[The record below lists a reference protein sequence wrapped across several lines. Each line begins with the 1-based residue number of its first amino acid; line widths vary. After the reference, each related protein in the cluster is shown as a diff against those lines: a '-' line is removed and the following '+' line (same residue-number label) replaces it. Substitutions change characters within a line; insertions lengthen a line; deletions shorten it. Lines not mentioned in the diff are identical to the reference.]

1 MFFKKSMKKFFDYAK
16 VGAIALVFAG
26 LAGCSS
32 EEDVVVNNPNYN
44 PETGE
49 VLTSFVMN
57 VSPTNTPT
65 TRMTAENT
73 QAIPGTNGFR
83 GIVDGSLL
91 SFKKDAPVVDGKWIP
106 SAVTADKYFSL
117 GNIFST
123 SDASTDGNKSHRVIE
138 LALPTETN
146 TLMFYGK
153 APKSGENADNAQGK
167 ITVTNGNKDLTGYSF
182 ALERRISADKE
193 PTYRQYG
200 DLILAALNYIIDA
213 QLNSA
218 NVPFGGSTI
227 SVTSLKW
234 TQFVTISDAGV
245 IKPAT
250 KAPLD
255 GTEMCALGEILGDAL
270 ATLATVNPNEVRAG
284 SGTSVA
290 RTIGDLRYILQKIH
304 DATPSTKY
312 EAVAQ
317 ALANNIIARIDNCF
331 DGTAPSLTWESAE
344 NVKTATG
351 YTGPTDKITKVNAS
365 ETSAL
370 NEFPDITFGVPK
382 GCAQLIVETTKSTD
396 TDGQVTTPGTIKW
409 KYSPNTPLLSASS
422 TSIYNVY
429 YPAELCYFGNSPIRV
444 TEDSHVEADYPQGVA
459 KWDDAA
465 EWAAGVNNNT
475 HAWTPS
481 SHVVS
486 TSRSVAMQYNINYGT
501 ALLKST
507 VAYGTGLSKL
517 QDNNHAIQQAKN
529 PSLPAGEEP
538 NAEIDITDTAFKIT
552 GFLIGGQPTTVGWDY
567 VPVSGSTF
575 DHNIYDKALPTGGD
589 AIPTT
594 GASVPNYTL
603 VWDNW
608 NAANVGAK
616 QNDVYVAVE
625 FINNTGKDF
634 WGNYNIIRNGGTFY
648 IIGKLDPDANRSTTD
663 RSEGITWP
671 DATKQALPP
680 FDGSG
685 NTIKER
691 RVFIQDFMTTAN
703 FVLGE
708 TSLQHAY
715 ATVPD
720 LRSTQISLGLSVDL
734 HWQTGLTFDNVVLG
748 Q

>member
-1 MFFKKSMKKFFDYAK
+1 MKKFFSFAK
-16 VGAIALVFAG
+16 LSAIALTFAG
-26 LAGCSS
+26 FAACSS
-32 EEDVVVNNPNYN
+32 EEEVVNVNPNYN
-44 PETGE
+44 AETGE

-57 VSPTNTPT
+57 VSATNTPT
-65 TRMTAENT
+65 TRMTSANT
-73 QAIPGTNGFR
+73 QATSADAFR

-91 SFKKDAPVVDGKWIP
+91 SFKKDAPVADGKWIP

-117 GNIFST
+117 GTIYST
-123 SDASTDGNKSHRVIE
+123 SHATTDGTKSHRIIE

-153 APKSGENADNAQGK
+153 APKSGEDADNAQGK
-167 ITVTNGNKDLTGYSF
+167 ITATYGNKDLTAYNF
-182 ALERRISADKE
+182 AIERRVPADQEAK
-193 PTYRQYG
+193 YRQYG
-200 DLILAALNYIIDA
+200 DLILAALNYIMGA
-213 QLNSA
+213 NLSGA
-218 NVPFGGSTI
+218 NVPWDGGSI
-227 SVTSLKW
+227 AVPSLTW

-245 IKPAT
+245 IAPAT

-270 ATLATVNPNEVRAG
+270 ATLATINPNEIRAG

-290 RTIGDLRYILQKIH
+290 RTIGDLRFILEKIH
-304 DATPSTKY
+304 LATPSSSY

-317 ALANNIIARIDNCF
+317 ALANNIIARIDACF
-331 DGTAPSLTWESAE
+331 EGTAPSLTWKSSE
-344 NVKTATG
+344 NVKTSTG
-351 YTGPTDKITKVNAS
+351 YTGATELITKVNAS

-370 NEFPDITFGVPK
+370 NEYPDITFGVPK
-382 GCAQLIVETTKSTD
+382 GCAQLGVTTTPSTD
-396 TDGQVTTPGTIKW
+396 VDGQVTTPGTITW
-409 KYSPNTPLLSASS
+409 KYNAETPLLSTTS

-429 YPAELCYFGNSPIRV
+429 YPAEICYFGNSPVRV
-444 TEDSHVEADYPQGVA
+444 TDDSHVEADYPQGIVN
-459 KWDDAA
+459 WDDNAQWA
-465 EWAAGVNNNT
+465 EGVNNNT
-475 HAWTPS
+475 HAWTPL

-486 TSRSVAMQYNINYGT
+486 TTRSVAMQYNINYGS

-507 VAYGTGLSKL
+507 VGYATGLTKL
-517 QDNNHAIQQAKN
+517 QDNNHAIQLAKN

-538 NAEIDITDTAFKIT
+538 NAEIDITADAFKVT
-552 GFLIGGQPTTVGWDY
+552 GLLIGGQPTTVGWDY
-567 VPVSGSTF
+567 LPVAGSTF
-575 DHNIYDKALPTGGD
+575 DHNIYDKAIVSD

-594 GASVPNYTL
+594 GTSAANYTL

-608 NAANVGAK
+608 NAAQLGAK

-625 FINNTGKDF
+625 FVNNSGKDF
-634 WGNYNIIRNGGTFY
+634 WGNYNIVRNGGTFY
-648 IIGKLDPDANRSTTD
+648 IIGKLDPDAGLSTSD
-663 RSEGITWP
+663 RSAGITWP
-671 DATKQALPP
+671 EATKQALPP
-680 FDGSG
+680 FDASG

-734 HWQTGLTFDNVVLG
+734 KWQTGLTFENVVLG
-748 Q
+748 E

>member
-1 MFFKKSMKKFFDYAK
+1 MKKFFDYAK

-65 TRMTAENT
+65 TRMTAANT

-91 SFKKDAPVVDGKWIP
+91 SFVKNAPVANGKWISS
-106 SAVTADKYFSL
+106 SAVSANKQYTL
-117 GNIFST
+117 GKIFSQT
-123 SDASTDGNKSHRVIE
+123 DATTNGDKSHRVIE
-138 LALPTETN
+138 LALPLETN

-153 APKSGENADNAQGK
+153 APKSGEDSDNQQGK
-167 ITVTNGNKDLTGYSF
+167 ITWKNDGKDL
-182 ALERRISADKE
+182 SAYKFSLNPRVPE
-193 PTYRQYG
+193 AEKAGFPQYG
-200 DLILAALNYIIDA
+200 NLIRAALDYICASELSEADIVFDG
-213 QLNSA
+213 QHY
-218 NVPFGGSTI
+218 TT
-227 SVTSLKW
+227 SVKW
-234 TQFVTISDAGV
+234 TQFVTISNAGV

-250 KAPLD
+250 KSPLD
-255 GTEMCALGEILGDAL
+255 GTEICALGEILGDAL
-270 ATLATVNPNEVRAG
+270 ATLATVPTGEVRAG
-284 SGTSVA
+284 SGTAVE
-290 RTIGDLRYILQKIH
+290 RTMGDLKFVLNKIH
-304 DATPSTKY
+304 ETTANSRY
-312 EAVAQ
+312 EATAK
-317 ALANNIIARIDNCF
+317 ALAENIISRIDACF
-331 DGTAPSLTWESAE
+331 TGTAPTLEWKTADQ
-344 NVKTATG
+344 VKSATG
-351 YTGPTDKITKVNAS
+351 YTGDTDKITRKGS
-365 ETSAL
+365 TGSAL
-370 NEFPDITFGVPK
+370 TEWPDISYGLPK
-382 GCAQLIVETTKSTD
+382 GCAQLKVNTTASTD
-396 TDGQVTTPGTIKW
+396 VNGQVTTPGTIKW
-409 KYSPNTPLLSASS
+409 EYSPTTPLLSSTS
-422 TSIYNVY
+422 TSIYDVY
-429 YPAELCYFGNSPIRV
+429 FPSELCYFGNSPIRV
-444 TEDSHVEADYPQGVA
+444 TDDAHVETDYPQGVTN
-459 KWDDAA
+459 WDTEDQ
-465 EWAAGVNNNT
+465 WKAGVNNNT
-475 HAWTPS
+475 VDWAKGAN
-481 SHVVS
+481 VVS
-486 TSRSVAMQYNINYGT
+486 TTRSVAMQYNINYGS

-507 VAYGTGLSKL
+507 VGYKPGITQLE
-517 QDNNHAIQQAKN
+517 DNNHAIQKAKN
-529 PSLPAGEEP
+529 PTLQDSEP
-538 NAEIDITDTAFKIT
+538 NAKIDITDNAFKLT
-552 GFLIGGQPTTVGWDY
+552 GVLIGGQPETVGWDY
-567 VPVSGSTF
+567 LPVSGSTF
-575 DHNIYDKALPTGGD
+575 DHNIYDKALPAGGD

-594 GASVPNYTL
+594 GTSVPNYTL

-734 HWQTGLTFDNVVLG
+734 HWQTGLTFDNVILG